1 VSHGRIRRPG
11 RSSALGPLIAPR
23 RRRSDFFT
31 DTVLAL
37 IEHLRDIAPAE
48 IDGIAVTIQAM
59 PHQPDSLPGIAR
71 WQVDKDK
78 QEVTLFRL
86 PIERLSGGQ
95 SEDPWQRRI
104 AIEAVVIRAVA
115 ELIGW
120 DPWRLAHGGHGFS

>member
-11 RSSALGPLIAPR
+11 RSAVTGPLIAPR

-31 DTVLAL
+31 DTVFAL
-37 IEHLRDIAPAE
+37 VEHLRDIAPAE
-48 IDGIAVTIQAM
+48 IEGMTVTIQAM
-59 PHQPDSLPGIAR
+59 PSQPDSVPGIAR
-71 WQVDKDK
+71 WRVDKDK
-78 QEVTLFRL
+78 RHVTLFRL

-115 ELIGW
+115 ELIDW

>member
-1 VSHGRIRRPG
+1 MSHGRIRRPG
-11 RSSALGPLIAPR
+11 RSPVLGPLISPR

-48 IDGIAVTIQAM
+48 LEDITVQIRAM
-59 PHQPDSLPGIAR
+59 PSQPDSVPGIAR
-71 WQVDKDK
+71 WWVDK
-78 QEVTLFRL
+78 ETHTVTVYRL

-95 SEDPWQRRI
+95 SDDPWQRRI

-115 ELIGW
+115 ELIDW

>member
-11 RSSALGPLIAPR
+11 RSSILGPLLSPR
-23 RRRSDFFT
+23 RQRSDFFA

-48 IDGIAVTIQAM
+48 MEGLKVSIQAM
-59 PHQPDSLPGIAR
+59 PSQPESVPGIAR
-71 WQVDKDK
+71 WRVDKTSR
-78 QEVTLFRL
+78 EVTLFRL

-95 SEDPWQRRI
+95 PEDPWQRRV

-115 ELIGW
+115 ELIDW

>member
-1 VSHGRIRRPG
+1 MSHGRIRRPG
-11 RSSALGPLIAPR
+11 RSDALGPLIAPG

-48 IDGIAVTIQAM
+48 LDGIRVSIEAM
-59 PHQPDSLPGIAR
+59 PSQPDSVPGIAR
-71 WQVDKDK
+71 WRVDKDARS
-78 QEVTLFRL
+78 VTLFRL

-95 SEDPWQRRI
+95 PDDPWQRRI
-104 AIEAVVIRAVA
+104 AIEAVAIRAIA
-115 ELIGW
+115 ELIDW